1 MSQTTDSAQEA
12 AKPAAQAHT
21 PSATASVLVP
31 SPEKR
36 RLTPTLLRR
45 GIQGAFAV
53 FLVWVGWNFYLHVQ
67 WATGKSLTF
76 TPKPPSVEGFLPISE
91 LMAAR
96 RLFETGMWD
105 VVHPAGLTLFL
116 AIALMALLF
125 RKGFCGYICPVGL
138 ASNLLGRLGER
149 LGLNRNP
156 PRKLELALQAIKY
169 VPVGVIV
176 LFQPVRHERGR
187 NRRLHGRALQYGGR
201 LKHAVFLFAG
211 FSHHADCGGRDCGR
225 LAGGSQ
231 CVVSLPLPIRR
242 VSGYSGTGEPGR
254 GAPQC
259 RCLHKLP
266 PLPAR
271 LPLGHCRA
279 P

>member
-1 MSQTTDSAQEA
+1 MRQTTDFAHEA
-12 AKPAAQAHT
+12 AKPVAQVHIPASAAC
-21 PSATASVLVP
+21 VLVP
-31 SPEKR
+31 APEKR
-36 RLTPTLLRR
+36 RLPPTPLRR
-45 GIQGAFAV
+45 GIQAAFAV
-53 FLVWVGWNFYLHVQ
+53 FLAWVGWNFYHYVQ
-67 WATGKSLTF
+67 WAVGKSQTF
-76 TPKPPSVEGFLPISE
+76 TPKPSSVEGFLPISE

-105 VVHPAGLTLFL
+105 MVHPAGLTLFL

-138 ASNLLGRLGER
+138 ASNLLGRVGGR

-169 VPVGVIV
+169 IPLALLCYFSLRVMSVDEIDAFMGAPFNI
-176 LFQPVRHERGR
+176 GR
-187 NRRLHGRALQYGGR
+187 F
-201 LKHAVFLFAG
+201 KHAVFLFAG
-211 FSHHADCGGRDCGR
+211 LNHHVHCGGRDCGH
-225 LAGGSQ
+225 LVGGSQ
-231 CVVSLPLPIRR
+231 CVVSFSLSIWR
-242 VSGYSGTGEPGR
+242 VFGHSCSGESGG

-259 RCLHKLP
+259 GCLHTLP

-271 LPLGHCRA
+271 LPLGHCRV